1 MERLRRP
8 GGGSGGRKQ
17 RDDDRMW
24 HGWYLTST
32 RRLLVGVACP
42 AWSSP
47 AHDQCGPVRRPR
59 PN

>member
-8 GGGSGGRKQ
+8 GGGRCGRKQ

-32 RRLLVGVACP
+32 HR
-42 AWSSP
+42 
-47 AHDQCGPVRRPR
+47 
-59 PN
+59 